1 MYDYIFLGRATGSD
15 AEKEEVRREILEFR
29 ETIPGIVSMTAGFH
43 EKGGGDH
50 NWAVH
55 IRFEDRADREAYAT
69 NEIHVAV
76 GKRYGHFLERRT
88 LVEFEVEPGAS

>member
-1 MYDYIFLGRATGSD
+1 
-15 AEKEEVRREILEFR
+15 
-29 ETIPGIVSMTAGFH
+29 MTAGFD

-55 IRFEDRADREAYAT
+55 IRFEDRAAREAYAT